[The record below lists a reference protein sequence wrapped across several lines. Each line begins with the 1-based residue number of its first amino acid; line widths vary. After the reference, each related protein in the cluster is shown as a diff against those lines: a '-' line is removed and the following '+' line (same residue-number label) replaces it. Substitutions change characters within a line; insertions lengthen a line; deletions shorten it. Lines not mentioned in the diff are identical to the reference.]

1 MRNGIAMKSN
11 IVEKFN
17 QDSSS
22 TEKGFRRRKKPKFSW
37 IGGLAEFQGEY
48 TSVELQ
54 EKASEWRV
62 ESALRKLAKSRKK
75 GQEEL
80 K

>member
-22 TEKGFRRRKKPKFSW
+22 TEKGFRRRKKPKFDW
-37 IGGLAEFQGEY
+37 AGGLKELRDEY

-62 ESALRKLAKSRKK
+62 ESVLRKLAKNRKK
-75 GQEEL
+75 GQEVL